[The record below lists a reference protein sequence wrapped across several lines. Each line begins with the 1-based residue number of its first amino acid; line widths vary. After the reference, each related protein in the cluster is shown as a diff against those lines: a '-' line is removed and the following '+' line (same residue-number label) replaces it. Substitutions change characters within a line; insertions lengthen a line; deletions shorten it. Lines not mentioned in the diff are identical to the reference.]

1 MLMTQNRRKQV
12 ARMKK
17 HGWMS
22 TGMTLVMLAV
32 MLAVIL
38 SPWKAARG
46 QVLQVQGKVTDI
58 NPERRSVTVLD
69 AETAERVVLQMG
81 RDAFEPGQSWKSL
94 HKKPRVNV
102 MATYNFDGS
111 VQARR
116 LVFL

>member
-1 MLMTQNRRKQV
+1 
-12 ARMKK
+12 MKK

-22 TGMTLVMLAV
+22 TSLLLVMIAVVLAV
-32 MLAVIL
+32 VLT
-38 SPWKAARG
+38 PWKAARG
-46 QVLQVQGKVTDI
+46 QVMQVQGKVTDV
-58 NPERRSVTVLD
+58 NPEQRSVTVLD
-69 AETAERVVLQMG
+69 ADTAERVVLQMG